1 MQFSLRLLKF
11 SATRARRIEVL
22 YELDKLGVDVFRIN
36 GANTGFGDVCLMLIY
51 VLIAARTR
59 DMLEELAVA
68 LEEGKVCL
76 LIERHIKFDPTS
88 SVLELI
94 RTLLPCEALHLG
106 CTNPL
111 SHLAE
116 LLRKF
121 LSRSFGHWKTAEV
134 LNPFRGE
141 KNLDGPEGFVYLL
154 EVCLKFVYEHRQ
166 RLINIQLKC
175 FLDVLLHPV
184 RSGEKLYDAVRLLWA
199 EKSVRS

>member
-111 SHLAE
+111 GHLAE
-116 LLRKF
+116 LLGEL
-121 LSRSFGHWKTAEV
+121 LSRSFGHRKATEVFNAFCAE
-134 LNPFRGE
+134 E
-141 KNLDGPEGFVYLL
+141 DLDCFEGLVYLL
-154 EVCLKFVYEHRQ
+154 KVCLKLVYEH
-166 RLINIQLKC
+166 
-175 FLDVLLHPV
+175 
-184 RSGEKLYDAVRLLWA
+184 
-199 EKSVRS
+199 